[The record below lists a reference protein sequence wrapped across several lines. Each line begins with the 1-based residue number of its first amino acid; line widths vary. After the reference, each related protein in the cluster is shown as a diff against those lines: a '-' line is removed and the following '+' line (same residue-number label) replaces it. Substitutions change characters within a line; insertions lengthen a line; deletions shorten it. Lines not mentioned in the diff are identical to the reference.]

1 MSKKIHNFNYIVNDN
16 TIIIFSEKIRRK
28 DLEVA
33 RALEEKHR
41 LVAEYYQIPV
51 DLSEV
56 ADVTSSSTLTSRE
69 RDAREVLLAALV
81 QGMQFFSLF
90 GQESEI
96 FFRQRCSNFFSFHFS
111 VKSLS
116 DLVNE
121 SLSLSEMDAVA
132 ASSRLSSASAIAAA
146 ATTTNAGG
154 APSTTT
160 TTPGGKSID
169 DTATENSSVATEDA
183 ADEEVIP
190 TLSSLASEAIG
201 NDELPPAAR
210 VLQRLQPPTGKL
222 IAITKNMNHHLTSL
236 LVRIH
241 LQYNIIALQ

>member
-1 MSKKIHNFNYIVNDN
+1 M
-16 TIIIFSEKIRRK
+16 
-28 DLEVA
+28 
-33 RALEEKHR
+33 
-41 LVAEYYQIPV
+41 
-51 DLSEV
+51 
-56 ADVTSSSTLTSRE
+56 
-69 RDAREVLLAALV
+69 
-81 QGMQFFSLF
+81 
-90 GQESEI
+90 
-96 FFRQRCSNFFSFHFS
+96 
-111 VKSLS
+111 S

-183 ADEEVIP
+183 ADEEVKP

>member
-1 MSKKIHNFNYIVNDN
+1 M
-16 TIIIFSEKIRRK
+16 
-28 DLEVA
+28 
-33 RALEEKHR
+33 
-41 LVAEYYQIPV
+41 
-51 DLSEV
+51 
-56 ADVTSSSTLTSRE
+56 
-69 RDAREVLLAALV
+69 
-81 QGMQFFSLF
+81 
-90 GQESEI
+90 
-96 FFRQRCSNFFSFHFS
+96 
-111 VKSLS
+111 S

-146 ATTTNAGG
+146 TTNAGG
-154 APSTTT
+154 APSTT

>member
-1 MSKKIHNFNYIVNDN
+1 
-16 TIIIFSEKIRRK
+16 
-28 DLEVA
+28 
-33 RALEEKHR
+33 
-41 LVAEYYQIPV
+41 
-51 DLSEV
+51 
-56 ADVTSSSTLTSRE
+56 
-69 RDAREVLLAALV
+69 
-81 QGMQFFSLF
+81 
-90 GQESEI
+90 
-96 FFRQRCSNFFSFHFS
+96 
-111 VKSLS
+111 
-116 DLVNE
+116 
-121 SLSLSEMDAVA
+121 MDAVA

-241 LQYNIIALQ
+241 LQYIIIAMIIFQ

>member
-1 MSKKIHNFNYIVNDN
+1 M
-16 TIIIFSEKIRRK
+16 IILLLFFSEKIRRK

-146 ATTTNAGG
+146 AATTTNAGG

>member
-1 MSKKIHNFNYIVNDN
+1 MIVPLLF
-16 TIIIFSEKIRRK
+16 FSEKIRRK

-146 ATTTNAGG
+146 TTNAGG
-154 APSTTT
+154 APSTT

>member
-1 MSKKIHNFNYIVNDN
+1 MTCQMYFEFYFN
-16 TIIIFSEKIRRK
+16 RK
-28 DLEVA
+28 QL
-33 RALEEKHR
+33 
-41 LVAEYYQIPV
+41 YF
-51 DLSEV
+51 
-56 ADVTSSSTLTSRE
+56 T
-69 RDAREVLLAALV
+69 
-81 QGMQFFSLF
+81 
-90 GQESEI
+90 
-96 FFRQRCSNFFSFHFS
+96 

-146 ATTTNAGG
+146 STNAGG
-154 APSTTT
+154 APSATTT

>member
-1 MSKKIHNFNYIVNDN
+1 
-16 TIIIFSEKIRRK
+16 
-28 DLEVA
+28 
-33 RALEEKHR
+33 
-41 LVAEYYQIPV
+41 
-51 DLSEV
+51 
-56 ADVTSSSTLTSRE
+56 
-69 RDAREVLLAALV
+69 
-81 QGMQFFSLF
+81 
-90 GQESEI
+90 
-96 FFRQRCSNFFSFHFS
+96 
-111 VKSLS
+111 
-116 DLVNE
+116 
-121 SLSLSEMDAVA
+121 MDAVA

-146 ATTTNAGG
+146 TTNAGG
-154 APSTTT
+154 APSTT

>member
-146 ATTTNAGG
+146 TTNAGG
-154 APSTTT
+154 APST

>member
-1 MSKKIHNFNYIVNDN
+1 MIVPLLF
-16 TIIIFSEKIRRK
+16 FSEKIRRK

-146 ATTTNAGG
+146 TTNAGG

>member
-1 MSKKIHNFNYIVNDN
+1 M
-16 TIIIFSEKIRRK
+16 IILLLFFSEKIRRK

-81 QGMQFFSLF
+81 QGMRFFFFFWSR
-90 GQESEI
+90 ESEN

-146 ATTTNAGG
+146 STNAGG
-154 APSTTT
+154 APSTTTT

>member
-1 MSKKIHNFNYIVNDN
+1 MIVPLLF
-16 TIIIFSEKIRRK
+16 FSEKIRRK

-160 TTPGGKSID
+160 TTTPGGKSID

>member
-1 MSKKIHNFNYIVNDN
+1 M
-16 TIIIFSEKIRRK
+16 IILLLFFSEKIRRK

-81 QGMQFFSLF
+81 QGMQFFFLF

-146 ATTTNAGG
+146 TTNAGG
-154 APSTTT
+154 APSTT

>member
-1 MSKKIHNFNYIVNDN
+1 M
-16 TIIIFSEKIRRK
+16 IILLLFFSEKIRRK

-146 ATTTNAGG
+146 AATTTNAGG

-241 LQYNIIALQ
+241 LQYNIIA

>member
-1 MSKKIHNFNYIVNDN
+1 M
-16 TIIIFSEKIRRK
+16 
-28 DLEVA
+28 
-33 RALEEKHR
+33 
-41 LVAEYYQIPV
+41 
-51 DLSEV
+51 
-56 ADVTSSSTLTSRE
+56 
-69 RDAREVLLAALV
+69 
-81 QGMQFFSLF
+81 
-90 GQESEI
+90 
-96 FFRQRCSNFFSFHFS
+96 
-111 VKSLS
+111 S

-154 APSTTT
+154 APSTTTT

>member
-1 MSKKIHNFNYIVNDN
+1 M
-16 TIIIFSEKIRRK
+16 IILLLFFSEKIRRK

-81 QGMQFFSLF
+81 QGMRFFFWLR
-90 GQESEI
+90 ESEN

-146 ATTTNAGG
+146 TTNAGG
-154 APSTTT
+154 APSTTTT

>member
-1 MSKKIHNFNYIVNDN
+1 M
-16 TIIIFSEKIRRK
+16 
-28 DLEVA
+28 
-33 RALEEKHR
+33 
-41 LVAEYYQIPV
+41 
-51 DLSEV
+51 
-56 ADVTSSSTLTSRE
+56 
-69 RDAREVLLAALV
+69 
-81 QGMQFFSLF
+81 
-90 GQESEI
+90 
-96 FFRQRCSNFFSFHFS
+96 
-111 VKSLS
+111 S

-146 ATTTNAGG
+146 TTNAGG

>member
-81 QGMQFFSLF
+81 QGMRFFFWSR
-90 GQESEI
+90 ESEI
-96 FFRQRCSNFFSFHFS
+96 FFDNVVVIFFLFTFQLRACQI
-111 VKSLS
+111 LS
-116 DLVNE
+116 
-121 SLSLSEMDAVA
+121 M
-132 ASSRLSSASAIAAA
+132 RASA
-146 ATTTNAGG
+146 
-154 APSTTT
+154 
-160 TTPGGKSID
+160 
-169 DTATENSSVATEDA
+169 
-183 ADEEVIP
+183 
-190 TLSSLASEAIG
+190 
-201 NDELPPAAR
+201 
-210 VLQRLQPPTGKL
+210 
-222 IAITKNMNHHLTSL
+222 
-236 LVRIH
+236 
-241 LQYNIIALQ
+241 

>member
-1 MSKKIHNFNYIVNDN
+1 M
-16 TIIIFSEKIRRK
+16 IILLLFFSEKIRRK

-146 ATTTNAGG
+146 TTNAGG
-154 APSTTT
+154 APST

>member
-1 MSKKIHNFNYIVNDN
+1 MIVPLLF
-16 TIIIFSEKIRRK
+16 FSEKIRRK

-146 ATTTNAGG
+146 ATTNAGG
-154 APSTTT
+154 APST

>member
-1 MSKKIHNFNYIVNDN
+1 MIVPLLF
-16 TIIIFSEKIRRK
+16 FSEKIRRK

-81 QGMQFFSLF
+81 QGMQFFFLF

-146 ATTTNAGG
+146 TTNAGG
-154 APSTTT
+154 APSTTTT

>member
-1 MSKKIHNFNYIVNDN
+1 MYF
-16 TIIIFSEKIRRK
+16 
-28 DLEVA
+28 A
-33 RALEEKHR
+33 
-41 LVAEYYQIPV
+41 
-51 DLSEV
+51 
-56 ADVTSSSTLTSRE
+56 
-69 RDAREVLLAALV
+69 
-81 QGMQFFSLF
+81 
-90 GQESEI
+90 
-96 FFRQRCSNFFSFHFS
+96 

-146 ATTTNAGG
+146 STNAGG
-154 APSTTT
+154 APST

>member
-1 MSKKIHNFNYIVNDN
+1 MNDN

-96 FFRQRCSNFFSFHFS
+96 FFRQRCSNFFLFTFQLRACQI
-111 VKSLS
+111 LS
-116 DLVNE
+116 
-121 SLSLSEMDAVA
+121 M
-132 ASSRLSSASAIAAA
+132 RASA
-146 ATTTNAGG
+146 
-154 APSTTT
+154 
-160 TTPGGKSID
+160 
-169 DTATENSSVATEDA
+169 
-183 ADEEVIP
+183 
-190 TLSSLASEAIG
+190 
-201 NDELPPAAR
+201 
-210 VLQRLQPPTGKL
+210 
-222 IAITKNMNHHLTSL
+222 
-236 LVRIH
+236 
-241 LQYNIIALQ
+241 